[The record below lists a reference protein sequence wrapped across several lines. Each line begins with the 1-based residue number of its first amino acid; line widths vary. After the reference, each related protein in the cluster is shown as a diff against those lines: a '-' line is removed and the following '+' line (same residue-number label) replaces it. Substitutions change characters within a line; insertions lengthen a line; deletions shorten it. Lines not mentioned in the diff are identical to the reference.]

1 MSELVPA
8 SISHL
13 QQEDLEFFEKWSNMC
28 ALETGQSLRVN
39 RLKNLWCQTPQ
50 RRESNLSSIAD
61 LKLKSHSS
69 GNVGVGESQVCHT
82 FVRDR
87 GIPLNVFHAGD
98 AVIVSTDS
106 ALAMSQGVVRYFLR
120 VVLKT
125 NNLKLQ
131 II

>member
-1 MSELVPA
+1 MSELGPA

-13 QQEDLEFFEKWSNMC
+13 QPEDLEFFQKWSSMC
-28 ALETGQSLRVN
+28 ALETGQALRVN

-50 RRESNLSSIAD
+50 RRELNLSAIAD
-61 LKLKSHSS
+61 LRLKSHSS
-69 GNVGVGESQVCHT
+69 GKGVGESQVCHT

-106 ALAMSQGVVRYFLR
+106 ALAMSQGVVRYN
-120 VVLKT
+120 VS
-125 NNLKLQ
+125 
-131 II
+131 